1 MTYENI
7 TDGQEL
13 ALINEVEA
21 LYWLHRFGGLLTRQV
36 AALVWPEASQDVRMA
51 QRTLRRLA
59 TAKEVLRRELRTGGV
74 IHVLSEA
81 GARRLREHGF
91 EASARGTRDLR
102 WTKPYHRVLA
112 NDTAIQA
119 HLQGSAIWT
128 EFEIQRGRA
137 PLRKLMGCIP
147 DVLVCEDPDN
157 FNYLDWIEVENAAK
171 SRARLGQMLKLAD
184 WMLRQADGYQVGQYC
199 INSFTFV
206 IPNRHAFHALAR
218 VAKERLKQGRLDPD
232 ALDRMWLRAA
242 YLSPQL
248 ALQGIGERE
257 DLGAWLKG
265 DKGDGC
271 NSHGT

>member
-1 MTYENI
+1 MTYENN
-7 TDGQEL
+7 TDGLEIARL
-13 ALINEVEA
+13 NEVKI
-21 LYWLHRFGGLLTRQV
+21 LKWLNRFGGLLTRQV
-36 AALVWPEASQDVRMA
+36 AALVWPEASQGIRMA

-59 TAKEVLRRELRTGGV
+59 MEKQVLKRELRTGGV

-81 GARRLREHGF
+81 GARRLREHDI

-102 WTKPYHRVLA
+102 WSKPYHRVLA
-112 NDTAIQA
+112 NDVAIRA
-119 HLQGSAIWT
+119 HLQGSTVWT

-147 DVLVCEDPDN
+147 DVLVCEDPDH
-157 FNYLDWIEVENAAK
+157 FNYIDWIEVENAAK

-184 WMLRQADGYQVGQYC
+184 WMLRPADGYQVGQYC

-218 VAKERLKQGRLDPD
+218 VAKERLKQGKLDPD

-242 YLSPQL
+242 YLPRRYPILSSSPV
-248 ALQGIGERE
+248 
-257 DLGAWLKG
+257 
-265 DKGDGC
+265 
-271 NSHGT
+271 